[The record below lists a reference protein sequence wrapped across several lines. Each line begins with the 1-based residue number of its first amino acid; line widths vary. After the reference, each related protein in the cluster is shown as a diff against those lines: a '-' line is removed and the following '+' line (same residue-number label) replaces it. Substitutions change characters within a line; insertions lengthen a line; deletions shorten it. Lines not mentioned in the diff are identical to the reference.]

1 VVVGE
6 SQKDRGP
13 SARRIPHLFILTQPV
28 AAANVLSSIAATL
41 RTWATNFGTFISTSV
56 SRL

>member
-1 VVVGE
+1 VNL
-6 SQKDRGP
+6 
-13 SARRIPHLFILTQPV
+13 RRIVGLLLVVFLIFFILTQPV